1 MEFGEQGDLWR
12 ALRIWPDQEMRRNRC
27 PWETSVILFVREA
40 TEFLSS
46 FQCFYSRFDMPSR
59 LDSKFT
65 NQLDTSLLFL
75 GLLF

>member
-1 MEFGEQGDLWR
+1 MEFGEQGDFWR
-12 ALRIWPDQEMRRNRC
+12 ALRIWPDQEMERNRY
-27 PWETSVILFVREA
+27 PWETAVILFVREA

-46 FQCFYSRFDMPSR
+46 FQRFYSRFDMPRR
-59 LDSKFT
+59 LDLRFT